1 MATIGVDCEVIIDGT
16 GFYLAAGS
24 YTMRQPRTR
33 EMTLRA
39 DSGASYVDLG
49 PGKRVWSMT
58 VLCLNELAGY
68 DGTSTGKTGQQYR
81 DALRTSYTSSTGTTI
96 NYSDPLNTGPVA
108 VHFDSYTERILDLH
122 SQIIALSTGGTLAA
136 SYEVTIELIEA

>member
-58 VLCLNELAGY
+58 VLCLNELARY

-96 NYSDPLNTGPVA
+96 HYSDPLNA
-108 VHFDSYTERILDLH
+108 
-122 SQIIALSTGGTLAA
+122 
-136 SYEVTIELIEA
+136 